1 MKTGIDSSL
10 HSRLPPQN
18 IRTRQLYFELLLSE
32 ALRTACQFPHQTHQ
46 SHQQMKVWPSGDRA
60 IKIVTPTATDHC
72 WRKIMACYGMAPS
85 NKLRYFYM
93 CQHQVHTWYL
103 SFFYT
108 STYFQLKIRHQKLIN
123 CDTADFA
130 TKQRN
135 FNYLWCGVVW
145 SSVEWSRVVWCGVL
159 ELTKV
164 DFTFSCRYIHS
175 FEI

>member
-1 MKTGIDSSL
+1 MVSTFSSRLKPIKPPFLVPSVHYSYNLNPTLQDKHQVKTGIDSSL

-60 IKIVTPTATDHC
+60 IKIVTRTATDHC

-103 SFFYT
+103 SFFWRQHPSLAKNLT
-108 STYFQLKIRHQKLIN
+108 SKMRKLRH
-123 CDTADFA
+123 
-130 TKQRN
+130 
-135 FNYLWCGVVW
+135 
-145 SSVEWSRVVWCGVL
+145 S
-159 ELTKV
+159 
-164 DFTFSCRYIHS
+164 
-175 FEI
+175 